1 MERDVKDVLHA
12 KGIDPTCT
20 ICGYDIAR
28 LATVTKKDEVYAI
41 IKCSKCHHIMWFDA
55 KALGLD

>member
-1 MERDVKDVLHA
+1 MKRDIKDVLNA

-28 LATVTKKDEVYAI
+28 SATVTQRDEIYAI
-41 IKCSKCHHIMWFDA
+41 IKCSKCHHIMWFDK